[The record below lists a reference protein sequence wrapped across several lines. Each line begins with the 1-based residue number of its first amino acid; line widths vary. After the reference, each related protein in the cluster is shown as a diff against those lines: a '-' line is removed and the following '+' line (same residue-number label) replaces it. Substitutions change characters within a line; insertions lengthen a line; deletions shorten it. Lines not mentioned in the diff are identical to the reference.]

1 MTEKRAKGSWQ
12 EHDAITRLRIRR
24 CPCQLTSRYQEDGLD
39 VKKEKAV
46 HELVQSKNMGLMKI
60 RTDTA
65 FFIREDSGSH
75 VIIRVVVL

>member
-1 MTEKRAKGSWQ
+1 MKR
-12 EHDAITRLRIRR
+12 
-24 CPCQLTSRYQEDGLD
+24 
-39 VKKEKAV
+39 EKAV

-75 VIIRVVVL
+75 VIVRVVVL